1 MLTRETSNAAIVLFL
16 TLFLTLVLA
25 PPALSQER
33 AASAFVP
40 LPSFAD
46 LAQAVAPAVVNVSTE
61 TTLRGSQGADELFG
75 DKDLEQFFE
84 RFFGDGPQKGLKRKS
99 LGSGFIIDPSG
110 LILTNYHVV
119 EKADEVTVRM
129 SDEKEFKAKI
139 IGRDPK
145 SDLALIQITG
155 NISNLASL
163 KLGNSDAM
171 RVGDWV
177 LAIGNPF
184 GLSQTVTHGIIS
196 ATHRVIGLGPY
207 DNFLQ
212 SDAPVNPGNSGGPL
226 VNLRGEV
233 VGVTTA
239 IVAQG
244 QSLGFAIPSNM
255 ARNVVDQLRAR
266 GRVIRGYIGV
276 SVQEVTPK
284 IAQGLGLGKARGAL
298 VSNVVE
304 GGPAAKAG
312 IQSGDIIV
320 SFAGQTI
327 KTRSDLA
334 PLVANT
340 PIGRTVPV
348 TVFRKGKNV
357 SLQVQVAESKEEKT
371 SEEAAGEPETKGRL
385 GLAVGDITPE
395 LRKKFD
401 VADKTGV
408 IVLEVREGTPA
419 SEAGIQPGDIIKEV
433 NKRPIETAG
442 QFKKAIEA
450 AADQGNSILL
460 LIKRDQTTF
469 FLTVDV
475 SG

>member
-1 MLTRETSNAAIVLFL
+1 MLTRETSNRAGILFL
-16 TLFLTLVLA
+16 ALFLALFPA
-25 PPALSQER
+25 SSALSRER
-33 AASAFVP
+33 GAPGFVA

-46 LAQAVAPAVVNVSTE
+46 LVQAVAPAVVNVSTE
-61 TTLRGSQGADELFG
+61 TTLRGAEGAEELFG

-84 RFFGDGPQKGLKRKS
+84 RFFGDDPQRGLKRKS

-119 EKADEVTVRM
+119 EKADEVTVSM
-129 SDEKEFKAKI
+129 SDEKKFKARI

-145 SDLALIQITG
+145 SDLALIQIAG
-155 NISNLASL
+155 HAPDLPSL
-163 KLGNSDAM
+163 RFGNSDAM

-255 ARNVVDQLRAR
+255 ARNVVNQLRTR

-284 IAQGLGLGKARGAL
+284 MARSLGLGDAKGAL
-298 VSNVVE
+298 VSNVVDD
-304 GGPAAKAG
+304 GPAARAG
-312 IQSGDIIV
+312 MEPGDVIV
-320 SFAGQTI
+320 AYGGQKIRKRT
-327 KTRSDLA
+327 DLA

-348 TVFRKGKNV
+348 AVFRKGKTIP
-357 SLQVQVAESKEEKT
+357 LQVQVAESKEEKL
-371 SEEAAGEPETKGRL
+371 SEETAGAPEPKGRL
-385 GLAVGDITPE
+385 GFAVSDITPE

-401 VADKTGV
+401 VTDKTGV

-433 NKRPIETAG
+433 NKEAIETLG
-442 QFKKAIEA
+442 QFRKAIEA
-450 AADQGNSILL
+450 AAGQRDSVLF
-460 LIKRDQTTF
+460 LIKRENTTF
-469 FLTVDV
+469 FLTMDV
-475 SG
+475 SR